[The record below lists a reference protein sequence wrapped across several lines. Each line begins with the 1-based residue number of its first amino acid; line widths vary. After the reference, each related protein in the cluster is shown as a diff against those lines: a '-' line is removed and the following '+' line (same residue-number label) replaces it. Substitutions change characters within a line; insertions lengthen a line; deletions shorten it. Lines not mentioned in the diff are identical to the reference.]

1 MTQPDSLNLGINI
14 TGNAKAGSTPAVRVK
29 KAHGYSPQNTG
40 GVFSEQGGGSIRTS
54 GTLYQ
59 KKVNFDRDRLINY
72 VYFDYIVSIAELGS
86 IKYECKIEV
95 GTP

>member
-1 MTQPDSLNLGINI
+1 MNLGINI
-14 TGNAKAGSTPAVRVK
+14 KGNTKAGSNAAVRVK

-40 GVFSEQGGGSIRTS
+40 GVFSEQVGGSIRTS
-54 GTLYQ
+54 GTLNQ
-59 KKVNFDRDRLINY
+59 KKANFDRASIINCVCFEY
-72 VYFDYIVSIAELGS
+72 TVSIAELGS